1 MTRSRYFRVEKD
13 PALLHRAML
22 FLRLTGKVLYHQM
35 EHTPDGQADLLQGG
49 APSSEQRV
57 FLQPQWLVDVM
68 KALVH
73 HDLQC
78 RLDDVDAASEANGA
92 NVKLLGAQFLHT
104 GTLDRR
110 LLVSGYFLP

>member
-1 MTRSRYFRVEKD
+1 M
-13 PALLHRAML
+13 
-22 FLRLTGKVLYHQM
+22 
-35 EHTPDGQADLLQGG
+35 HTPGGQAELLQGG

-73 HDLQC
+73 HDLKC
-78 RLDDVDAASEANGA
+78 RLDDADVASEANGA
-92 NVKLLGAQFLHT
+92 NVKDLGGQFLHT